1 VINSKNMSD
10 LIVSTLYLFLPC
22 YVANMA
28 PVVAKKLGLFPSLAR
43 PLDGSGSNGAKQIFG
58 VNKTY
63 RGILVGIIA
72 GVLTSFAQLLLL
84 NNSFFASILVF
95 PYTVKNFFL
104 WGILLGGG
112 ALGGDLAKSYFKR
125 KRGIAPGNRWLPW
138 DQLDM
143 VFGGI
148 VCGSL
153 LYRFSLMN
161 IIILLIATPFL
172 VLAINFV
179 GYFLKIKENW

>member
-1 VINSKNMSD
+1 MGDEI
-10 LIVSTLYLFLPC
+10 ISTLYLFLPC

-43 PLDGSGSNGAKQIFG
+43 SLDGSIEGSSKQIFG

-72 GVLTSFAQLLLL
+72 GVLTAFTQFLLID
-84 NNSFFASILVF
+84 SPFGGEISIF
-95 PYTVKNFFL
+95 PYTAQNFFI

-112 ALGGDLAKSYFKR
+112 ALGGDLVKSYLKR
-125 KRGIAPGNRWLPW
+125 KRGIAPGKRWLPW

-143 VFGGI
+143 VIGGI
-148 VCGSL
+148 ALGSL
-153 LYRFSLMN
+153 MYRFSWSAIL
-161 IIILLIATPFL
+161 ILLVISPVLILVVNFL
-172 VLAINFV
+172 
-179 GYFLKIKENW
+179 GYLLKIKDNW